1 MKRIT
6 TVATGGIDVTRTVMS
21 AATPLDATCTFAVS
35 DTEPVAFWF
44 GTCGCDSRKW
54 RWRSA
59 TAEAPWE
66 LMGPLG

>member
-1 MKRIT
+1 
-6 TVATGGIDVTRTVMS
+6 VNEDCDVCGNVIERDVY
-21 AATPLDATCTFAVS
+21 FAVS

-66 LMGPLG
+66 LIGPLG